1 MGRRLHPAEPR
12 PISDYLTAAALSLS
26 SSGEDQQN
34 ANTSLLQQHATDY
47 LSNLNYQQ
55 GLLGED
61 LGTAPTATNLYGTAT
76 SGLNSANNNLT
87 QLGLASYG
95 PMSSLIGA
103 AGLAGSAALK
113 GCWIA
118 AEVFDGWDDPRTHLV
133 RNYIFARSDRG
144 TVAKL
149 LARVYLRFGERTAA
163 LINTHYIAK
172 VLATYVF
179 TGILR
184 KARKWAD
191 GKDLRRFRFFRH

>member
-1 MGRRLHPAEPR
+1 
-12 PISDYLTAAALSLS
+12 LTAAALSLS

-95 PMSSLIGA
+95 PINSLIGA
-103 AGLAGSAALK
+103 AGAAVGAGAK
-113 GCWIA
+113 MCWIA
-118 AEVFDGWDDPRTHLV
+118 AEVFDGWDDARTQLV
-133 RNYIFARSDRG
+133 RNYVLAGLDEGAIARFL
-144 TVAKL
+144 VHA
-149 LARVYLRFGERTAA
+149 YMRFGERAA
-163 LINTHYIAK
+163 RVVRAHRLARM
-172 VLATYVF
+172 LATDVV

>member
-95 PMSSLIGA
+95 PINSLIGA
-103 AGLAGSAALK
+103 AGAAGSAALR
-113 GCWIA
+113 CWIA

-149 LARVYLRFGERTAA
+149 LARVYLRFGERAA
-163 LINTHYIAK
+163 RVVRAHRLARM
-172 VLATYVF
+172 LATYVF

-184 KARKWAD
+184 KARTWAD
-191 GKDLRRFRFFRH
+191 GKDLRPIAA